1 MSCQDLNLLNWIKM
15 IKYNKYL
22 ILIII
27 MSVFLFAGVP
37 LKKANVGL
45 ISKEEKIGVVVSIL
59 PLAEFVEQVG
69 KDKVEVTVIVPPG
82 ADPHLFELTPVQ
94 LKKISQAQLY
104 VEVGSGLNFELTW
117 MDKIKLIY
125 KDMLICNSSIGIT
138 LVDKDPH
145 IWLSPRNAK
154 TMVEN
159 ISKALIKIDPLSQ
172 KYFKKNSIEYINKL
186 DILDKEIKA
195 RLEGVKNRRF
205 ISYHPSWG
213 YFAKGYD
220 LIQIAIE
227 DKGKEP
233 SAASLAHII
242 DQTRAFNISIILVSP
257 QYNIKS
263 AEVVAKE
270 VGAQIIKADPLS
282 MDYINNLR
290 KLVEEI
296 ITVR

>member
-1 MSCQDLNLLNWIKM
+1 M
-15 IKYNKYL
+15 IKYKKYL

-27 MSVFLFAGVP
+27 ISVFLFAGV
-37 LKKANVGL
+37 LIKKANLGL

-69 KDKVEVTVIVPPG
+69 KDNVEVTVIVPPG

-159 ISKALIKIDPLSQ
+159 ISEALIKIDPLSQ

-186 DILDKEIKA
+186 DLLDKEIKA
-195 RLEGVKNRRF
+195 RLEGLKNRRF

-213 YFAKGYD
+213 YFAKEYD

-227 DKGKEP
+227 NEGKEP

-242 DQTRAFNISIILVSP
+242 DQIRAFNISIILVSP

-263 AEVVAKE
+263 AKVVAKE
-270 VGAQIIKADPLS
+270 VGAQIIIADDLS

-290 KLVEEI
+290 KLAEEI

>member
-1 MSCQDLNLLNWIKM
+1 M
-15 IKYNKYL
+15 IKYKKYL

-27 MSVFLFAGVP
+27 ISVFLFAGVR
-37 LKKANVGL
+37 LKKANLGL

-145 IWLSPRNAK
+145 LWLSPRNAK

-159 ISKALIKIDPLSQ
+159 ISEALIKIDPLSQ

-186 DILDKEIKA
+186 DLLNQEIKA

-213 YFAKGYD
+213 YFAKEYD

-227 DKGKEP
+227 NEGKEP

-257 QYNIKS
+257 QFNIKS

-270 VGAQIIKADPLS
+270 VEAKIIIADDLS

-290 KLVEEI
+290 KLVGEI

>member
-1 MSCQDLNLLNWIKM
+1 M
-15 IKYNKYL
+15 IKYKKYL

-27 MSVFLFAGVP
+27 ISVFLFAGVR
-37 LKKANVGL
+37 LKKANLGL

-145 IWLSPRNAK
+145 LWLSPRNAK

-159 ISKALIKIDPLSQ
+159 ISEALIKIDPLSQ

-186 DILDKEIKA
+186 DILDQEIKA
-195 RLEGVKNRRF
+195 RLGEVKNRRF

-213 YFAKGYD
+213 YFAKEYN

-227 DKGKEP
+227 DEGKEP

-257 QYNIKS
+257 QFNIKS

-270 VGAQIIKADPLS
+270 VGAQIIIVDPLS

-296 ITVR
+296 ITAR

>member
-1 MSCQDLNLLNWIKM
+1 M
-15 IKYNKYL
+15 IKYKKYL

-27 MSVFLFAGVP
+27 ISVFLFAGV
-37 LKKANVGL
+37 LIKKANVGL

-159 ISKALIKIDPLSQ
+159 ISEALIKIDPLSQ

-205 ISYHPSWG
+205 ISSHPAWG
-213 YFAKGYD
+213 YFAKEYD

-227 DKGKEP
+227 NEGKEP

-257 QYNIKS
+257 QFNIKS

-270 VGAQIIKADPLS
+270 VGAKIIIADPLS

-290 KLVEEI
+290 KLAEEI

>member
-1 MSCQDLNLLNWIKM
+1 M
-15 IKYNKYL
+15 IKYKKYL

-27 MSVFLFAGVP
+27 ISVFLFAGV
-37 LKKANVGL
+37 LIKKVNLGL

-159 ISKALIKIDPLSQ
+159 ISEALIKIDPLSQ

-186 DILDKEIKA
+186 DLLDKEIKA
-195 RLEGVKNRRF
+195 RLEGLKNRRF

-213 YFAKGYD
+213 YFAKEYD

-227 DKGKEP
+227 NEGKEP

-242 DQTRAFNISIILVSP
+242 DQIRAFNISIILVSP

-270 VGAQIIKADPLS
+270 VGAQIIIADDLS

-290 KLVEEI
+290 KLAEEI